1 MIVFVTLRFLKSC
14 PDING
19 IERIGPNKK
28 LLNRMTLM
36 QVLGA
41 TSECLID
48 EAENFQTRKYV
59 ALDSYRL
66 FFLRLIA
73 QLFTQIFR
81 IVLSVHKLYKLGK
94 F

>member
-1 MIVFVTLRFLKSC
+1 
-14 PDING
+14 
-19 IERIGPNKK
+19 
-28 LLNRMTLM
+28 M

-73 QLFTQIFR
+73 QLFTQIYMNCF
-81 IVLSVHKLYKLGK
+81 VTS
-94 F
+94 